1 LQALEFE
8 ELAFFFDF
16 FAELVEL
23 LFFFVLF
30 VSCRMRDKERLK
42 SDFSTDRAEWR
53 DLKEGEEEAGTY
65 GLLLDLPYPR
75 LVGQEHGVPRLFPAS
90 PPFPSTTLPQRHQ

>member
-42 SDFSTDRAEWR
+42 TDFSTDRAE
-53 DLKEGEEEAGTY
+53 
-65 GLLLDLPYPR
+65 
-75 LVGQEHGVPRLFPAS
+75 
-90 PPFPSTTLPQRHQ
+90 